1 MTAGPWTEA
10 PADTPDAGRTTYE
23 LSADEAVAWGR
34 ISEEVGTRL
43 LPVLDRLTR
52 ALPSVTAAMVS
63 TADGFSLC
71 ALGLPGDRVERV
83 SAMTGALHSMAASA
97 STGGDGSDAPTDL
110 LTITSGT
117 ATTVVMAVAG
127 MSVGASLLW
136 LTGRHDTLGAMISR
150 ARAAVGEIEALGL

>member
-1 MTAGPWTEA
+1 MTAGPCTESS
-10 PADTPDAGRTTYE
+10 PDTGDAGRTTYE

-34 ISEEVGTRL
+34 ISEEIGTKL

-83 SAMTGALHSMAASA
+83 SAMAGALHSMAASA
-97 STGGDGSDAPTDL
+97 SSGGDASDAPTDL
-110 LTITSGT
+110 LTITSGA
-117 ATTVVMAVAG
+117 ATTVVMAVGG
-127 MSVGASLLW
+127 MSVGAALLW
-136 LTGRHDTLGAMISR
+136 VTGRDDSLGSMIYR
-150 ARAAVGEIEALGL
+150 ARAAVGEIETLGL